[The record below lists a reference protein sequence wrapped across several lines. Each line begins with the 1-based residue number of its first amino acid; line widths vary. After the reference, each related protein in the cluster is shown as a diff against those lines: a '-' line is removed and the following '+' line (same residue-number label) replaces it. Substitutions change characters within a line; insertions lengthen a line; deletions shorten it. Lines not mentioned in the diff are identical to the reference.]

1 MEKTKKS
8 RKFEIMVFAL
18 ATILGINLVC
28 TIVLWQAYDR
38 TRFDYETTRMLL
50 QDLMRTVQATSQY
63 VAVGNITLK
72 FQPYLPIQKVSGTM
86 ITYLLGFVTVTNL
99 TNIVVRPLTLVVTFE
114 PNVTYPEW
122 GEVTYEYTDAQT
134 LEIPPGLNEVLMPWG
149 AFPVTLKGFRSGDV
163 INWDMTV
170 TAIVQWTGIEVTR
183 VSVEVT
189 FKLIVQ

>member
-1 MEKTKKS
+1 MEETKKS
-8 RKFEIMVFAL
+8 RKFEIAVFAL
-18 ATILGINLVC
+18 AAMLGVNLVC
-28 TIVLWQAYDR
+28 TVVLWQAYNEVS
-38 TRFDYETTRMLL
+38 FHYETTSLLL

-72 FQPYLPIQKVSGTM
+72 FQPYLPVQKVSGAM

-122 GEVTYEYTDAQT
+122 GNVTYEYTDVQS
-134 LEIPPGLNEVLMPWG
+134 LEIPPGLDEVLMPWG
-149 AFPVTLKGFRSGDV
+149 AFPVTLQGFRSGDV

-170 TAIVQWTGIEVTR
+170 TATVQWSGIEVTR

>member
-1 MEKTKKS
+1 MEETKKS
-8 RKFEIMVFAL
+8 RKFEIAVFAL
-18 ATILGINLVC
+18 AAMLGVNLVC
-28 TIVLWQAYDR
+28 TVVLWQAYNEVS
-38 TRFDYETTRMLL
+38 FHYETTSLLL

-72 FQPYLPIQKVSGTM
+72 FQPYLPVQKVSGAM

-122 GEVTYEYTDAQT
+122 GQVTYEYTDVQS
-134 LEIPPGLNEVLMPWG
+134 LEIPPGLDEVLMPWG
-149 AFPVTLKGFRSGDV
+149 AFPVTLQGFRSGDV

-170 TAIVQWTGIEVTR
+170 TATVQWSGIEVTR